1 MKHRTRNTRNQA
13 QRSPEKKEDQRG
25 LLVALGLHG
34 LLLLAIV
41 AGALFSAPKT
51 PNAVQVELWMDGVA
65 PDAAVNA
72 DPEAPEAEPEPQPEP
87 EPVAEPEPK
96 TEPAPEPPP
105 APKPPPEPAKVTPPA
120 EPEVDP
126 EIALEQARKDREKKE
141 REEKL
146 EKERQDKQRQ
156 DKLAAEQRE
165 RELKEKQE
173 QERKDKAEADAKAK
187 AEADR
192 KAKAEADAKAKADA
206 ERKAKAD
213 ADAKAKA
220 DAEAKAKADAE
231 RKARAD
237 AAAKAK
243 ADADRK
249 AKEEAFRRAMREGA
263 PGRPG
268 GTADRNQ
275 AGGGGGDGGYAAK
288 VRACVQPGVVY
299 STPPRSE
306 VRGNPALQ
314 YRVDLN
320 ADGTPN
326 RVQIKRSSG
335 IAQFDDAVSKGLAR
349 CSPFP
354 KPPSGNYPS
363 YIDGEYRMFD

>member
-13 QRSPEKKEDQRG
+13 LRSPEQKEDRRG
-25 LLVALGLHG
+25 LLIALGLHG
-34 LLLLAIV
+34 LLLLAIL

-96 TEPAPEPPP
+96 PEPTPEPPP
-105 APKPPPEPAKVTPPA
+105 APTPPPEPAKVTPPA

-146 EKERQDKQRQ
+146 EKERQEKQRQ

-187 AEADR
+187 A
-192 KAKAEADAKAKADA
+192 
-206 ERKAKAD
+206 
-213 ADAKAKA
+213 

-243 ADADRK
+243 ADAERK

-354 KPPSGNYPS
+354 KPPSGSYPS

>member
-13 QRSPEKKEDQRG
+13 LRSPEQKEDRRG
-25 LLVALGLHG
+25 LLIALGLHG
-34 LLLLAIV
+34 LLLLAIL

-87 EPVAEPEPK
+87 EPAPEPEP
-96 TEPAPEPPP
+96 TPEPEPEPPP
-105 APKPPPEPAKVTPPA
+105 APKPPPEPEKVTPPA

-126 EIALEQARKDREKKE
+126 EIALEQARKEREKKE

-146 EKERQDKQRQ
+146 EQERQEKQRQ
-156 DKLAAEQRE
+156 DKLAAERRE
-165 RELKEKQE
+165 REQKEKQE
-173 QERKDKAEADAKAK
+173 QERKEKAEAEAKAK

-206 ERKAKAD
+206 ERKAR
-213 ADAKAKA
+213 
-220 DAEAKAKADAE
+220 AE
-231 RKARAD
+231 

-243 ADADRK
+243 ADAERK

-354 KPPSGNYPS
+354 KPPSGSYPS

>member
-1 MKHRTRNTRNQA
+1 MKQTTRNTRNPA
-13 QRSPEKKEDQRG
+13 HRTPEQRDDRRG
-25 LLVALGLHG
+25 LLIALGLHG
-34 LLLLAIV
+34 LLLLAML
-41 AGALFSAPKT
+41 AGLLFSAPKT

-72 DPEAPEAEPEPQPEP
+72 DPQAPEAEPEPQPEP
-87 EPVAEPEPK
+87 EPAVEPEPP
-96 TEPAPEPPP
+96 TPQPEPEPPKP
-105 APKPPPEPAKVTPPA
+105 APPPPEPPKVTPPA
-120 EPEVDP
+120 QPEVDP
-126 EIALEQARKDREKKE
+126 EIALEQARKEREQKE
-141 REEKL
+141 REERL
-146 EKERQDKQRQ
+146 EQERQEKQRQ
-156 DKLAAEQRE
+156 EKLAAERRE
-165 RELKEKQE
+165 REQKEKQE
-173 QERKDKAEADAKAK
+173 QERKAKAEAQAKAEAERKAQAEEKAKADAQAKAKAEAEAKAKAAADAKAK
-187 AEADR
+187 AA
-192 KAKAEADAKAKADA
+192 
-206 ERKAKAD
+206 
-213 ADAKAKA
+213 
-220 DAEAKAKADAE
+220 
-231 RKARAD
+231 

-243 ADADRK
+243 ADAERK

-288 VRACVQPGVVY
+288 VRACVQPGVIY
-299 STPPRSE
+299 NTPARSE

-320 ADGTPN
+320 PDGTPG

-354 KPPSGNYPS
+354 KPPSGKYPS

>member
-1 MKHRTRNTRNQA
+1 
-13 QRSPEKKEDQRG
+13 KE
-25 LLVALGLHG
+25 
-34 LLLLAIV
+34 
-41 AGALFSAPKT
+41 
-51 PNAVQVELWMDGVA
+51 
-65 PDAAVNA
+65 
-72 DPEAPEAEPEPQPEP
+72 
-87 EPVAEPEPK
+87 
-96 TEPAPEPPP
+96 
-105 APKPPPEPAKVTPPA
+105 
-120 EPEVDP
+120 
-126 EIALEQARKDREKKE
+126 
-141 REEKL
+141 
-146 EKERQDKQRQ
+146 
-156 DKLAAEQRE
+156 
-165 RELKEKQE
+165 
-173 QERKDKAEADAKAK
+173 KAEAEAKAK
-187 AEADR
+187 AEAER
-192 KAKAEADAKAKADA
+192 KAKAEAETKAKAEA
-206 ERKAKAD
+206 ERKAKAE
-213 ADAKAKA
+213 AEAKAKA
-220 DAEAKAKADAE
+220 DAEAKAKAEAE
-231 RKARAD
+231 RKARAQ

-243 ADADRK
+243 ADAERK

-306 VRGNPALQ
+306 VRGNPALL

-354 KPPSGNYPS
+354 KPPSGQYPS